1 MILGTQLWKDVNR
14 GIIKLP
20 HENEMAD
27 MYDLTVEKLNKFGM
41 SRYEVSNFSRGTTNQ
56 CNHNIGYWN
65 GKDYIGIGPGAHSR
79 FRPFDIN
86 APISQQIAAYSMRG
100 KIQNIKTVLSAENI
114 RDARIQTLEPEAWM
128 REVEVTGHGTR
139 KIDFLTPKDILS
151 EILATGLRTENGI
164 SENIWLDKL
173 QEVSTH
179 SKSYTPKILGLTLK
193 SIVDGENCKKFF
205 TNGSLILSGS
215 NNLRMSQSGLKY
227 LDHIL
232 PYLVCSL
239 YERMKS
245 Y

>member
-100 KIQNIKTVLSAENI
+100 KIQNIKTVSSAENI

-139 KIDFLTPKDILS
+139 KIDSLTAKDTLS

-173 QEVSTH
+173 HEVSTH
-179 SKSYTPKILGLTLK
+179 SKSYTPKILGLTVK
-193 SIVDGENCKKFF
+193 SIVEGENYSA
-205 TNGSLILSGS
+205 TYIISQRLIFGEEG
-215 NNLRMSQSGLKY
+215 LR
-227 LDHIL
+227 
-232 PYLVCSL
+232 
-239 YERMKS
+239 
-245 Y
+245 